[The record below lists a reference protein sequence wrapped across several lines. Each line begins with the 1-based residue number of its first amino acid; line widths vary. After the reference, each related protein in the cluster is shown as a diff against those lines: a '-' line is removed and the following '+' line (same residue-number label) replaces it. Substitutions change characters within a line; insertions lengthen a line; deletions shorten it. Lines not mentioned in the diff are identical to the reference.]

1 MDMKCYFPYLTI
13 PLRLTLS
20 VNPNIIIDLECT
32 RKLISS
38 SNQRKRAIARVHKEE
53 FNLFLETST
62 YIFNDRFTR
71 NTLPYIKQENDLPLS
86 SMRFNIL
93 SNDISVCI

>member
-1 MDMKCYFPYLTI
+1 M
-13 PLRLTLS
+13 PLPLQLTLS
-20 VNPNIIIDLECT
+20 VNANIIIDLECT

-71 NTLPYIKQENDLPLS
+71 NTLPYKQENDLPLS

-93 SNDISVCI
+93 